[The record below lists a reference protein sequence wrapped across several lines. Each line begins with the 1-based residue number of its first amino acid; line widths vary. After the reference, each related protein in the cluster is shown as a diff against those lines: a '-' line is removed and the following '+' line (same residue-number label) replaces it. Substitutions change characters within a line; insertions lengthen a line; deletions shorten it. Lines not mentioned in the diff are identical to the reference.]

1 MVARYLRRTRRFI
14 PARSP
19 RALLSRDFFGKRRI
33 HGTPT
38 VSLDV
43 AEQSRRAVPLVVP
56 ARIVSYWV
64 EADPFDSL
72 SGNTSGLVPFSY
84 TVDGEQHMGG
94 LSGGSSIFQVTLQA
108 PDNTSTDPINPP
120 IEIVL
125 LDDANYDLGPIS
137 TATIQLVNDDLAP

>member
-1 MVARYLRRTRRFI
+1 
-14 PARSP
+14 
-19 RALLSRDFFGKRRI
+19 
-33 HGTPT
+33 
-38 VSLDV
+38 
-43 AEQSRRAVPLVVP
+43 
-56 ARIVSYWV
+56 
-64 EADPFDSL
+64 
-72 SGNTSGLVPFSY
+72 
-84 TVDGEQHMGG
+84 MGG